1 MNIKTLNQNEWH
13 NPNNWSR
20 MGLFGVY
27 FSKAD
32 TRVLVPKATPAL
44 GWTLNFGH
52 RHSVLWLSIIVVVPV
67 LATVAAMLLAMAK

>member
-1 MNIKTLNQNEWH
+1 MNINALNKNEWH

-20 MGLFGVY
+20 MGLLGIY

-32 TRVLVPKATPAL
+32 TRILVPKTTPAF

-52 RHSVLWLSIIVVVPV
+52 RHSVLWLSVIIVLPV
-67 LATVAAMLLAMAK
+67 LATVTAILVSTAK